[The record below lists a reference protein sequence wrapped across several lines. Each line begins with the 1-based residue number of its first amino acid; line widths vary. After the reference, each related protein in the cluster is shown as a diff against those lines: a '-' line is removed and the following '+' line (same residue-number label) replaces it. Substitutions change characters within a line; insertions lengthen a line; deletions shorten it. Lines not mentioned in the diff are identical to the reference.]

1 MDENLRK
8 LLEMLKN
15 PNAIKAARK
24 YVRGGVSSKMGRYLY
39 PANKRSLWED
49 EKYPVFE
56 VFRDIEL
63 ITFVNDPSAK
73 GVQIG
78 AESFT
83 LDFFE
88 PLFTATTTLMDPR
101 KLKNL
106 SILYNTSPE
115 RALASWL
122 TMHWDHYQRVVANMF
137 NMVATGKVVYQQK
150 IQDNRIDD
158 SKILDFTCGGRV
170 PIQQFSYTGGSN
182 NLFPD
187 LKNPNTTID
196 DFISAERQMIK
207 VMREKSH
214 GTLFN
219 NKSDLIVPVHESV
232 WQKLESLAG
241 IAKEKNRSLF
251 KIESVEDDGLMLNGV
266 LHIPENSTYEMW
278 EPKDD
283 NSGLETTK
291 YDAIPVNG
299 MKMIDRVHS
308 GNEFVNCK
316 VETMK
321 TLGQKRKA
329 EVMRI
334 TAVELPHE
342 AGIEHLAR
350 TAPLA
355 TINPRGIGEAIIQS

>member
-219 NKSDLIVPVHESV
+219 NKSD
-232 WQKLESLAG
+232 
-241 IAKEKNRSLF
+241 F
-251 KIESVEDDGLMLNGV
+251 DGLMLNGV